1 MIGDENVE
9 SLSDMLIGDYGET
22 STPHLVK
29 CYAADPDNSS
39 IKSVSKQI
47 SDMSI
52 ANDIESEKVDTV
64 ALHLG
69 AQDWNTSSDDVP
81 TARAVLTQYQQ
92 LLNSVCRRFHDPQ
105 IVISGVPLRYLNLA
119 PSPAEREQCAA
130 VNAETSKLNK
140 MLCALGEEES
150 NIHFEGNENSIYI
163 SPLFESLYDTP
174 TKLNERGRLILADHL
189 RSGISAA
196 FAQDMLD
203 IGLPEYM
210 EVKSRS
216 RSSSS

>member
-130 VNAETSKLNK
+130 VNAEISKLNQ

-150 NIHFEGNENSIYI
+150 NIHFEDNESSIYI

-203 IGLPEYM
+203 LGMPEYK
-210 EVKSRS
+210 EVKNR